1 MVEYLFPEL
10 QLGVTSPN
18 YLLQFPPL
26 LINDRKTTERNEW
39 GGFVLI
45 VYTGASQCT
54 MYMAGDSESP
64 ASLLSPQASAC
75 FAGRPELVDLV
86 VGGTAHHTIPYH
98 AMGGTAADHPKVFG
112 VDTGRRQLGAAR
124 HSLNPQHQ
132 AAFTWRPPHSFV
144 VVVVCSVAVNF
155 KHVSRDFE
163 KD

>member
-1 MVEYLFPEL
+1 MQWLVEYLFPEL

-18 YLLQFPPL
+18 YLLQFPPP

-45 VYTGASQCT
+45 VYTGPAMVPVISQCT

-86 VGGTAHHTIPYH
+86 VGGTAHHTIPCHTIPYH
-98 AMGGTAADHPKVFG
+98 AIP
-112 VDTGRRQLGAAR
+112 
-124 HSLNPQHQ
+124 
-132 AAFTWRPPHSFV
+132 
-144 VVVVCSVAVNF
+144 
-155 KHVSRDFE
+155 
-163 KD
+163 

>member
-45 VYTGASQCT
+45 VYTGPAMVPVISQCT
-54 MYMAGDSESP
+54 MSMAGDSESP

-86 VGGTAHHTIPYH
+86 VGGTAHHTIPCH
-98 AMGGTAADHPKVFG
+98 TMGGTAADHPKVFG

-144 VVVVCSVAVNF
+144 VVVVVV
-155 KHVSRDFE
+155 VVVLQ
-163 KD
+163 